1 MPRSG
6 RPVPGSPAS
15 ITKNDAYVEFDGL
28 NVITETFWPGTT
40 RSIAA
45 RKSAYERTGVLLTSV
60 ITVYASMPADC
71 AGEPPSAKPTLPTP
85 SWTGVTDTIMT
96 DENSTA
102 NVRAS
107 SMFVAGPAA

>member
-6 RPVPGSPAS
+6 RPVPGSAAR
-15 ITKNDAYVEFDGL
+15 ITKNDAFAEVDGL
-28 NVITETFWPGTT
+28 KALTATFWPGTT
-40 RSIAA
+40 SSIAA
-45 RKSAYERTGVLLTSV
+45 RKYAYERTGVLLNSV

-71 AGEPPSAKPTLPTP
+71 AGEPPSVKPTMPTP
-85 SWTGVTDTIMT
+85 SWTGVTDDIMT

-102 NVRAS
+102 KVKAR